1 MQSGGI
7 CKGSLRQLTRMKLQ
21 RLETLRN
28 ILTTHLDNLFSE
40 LL

>member
-1 MQSGGI
+1 
-7 CKGSLRQLTRMKLQ
+7 MKLQ

>member
-1 MQSGGI
+1 
-7 CKGSLRQLTRMKLQ
+7 MKLQ
-21 RLETLRN
+21 RFKALRD